1 MKNGTFAMLLGKI
14 TCGLVARDRSAR
26 TAPAVKGQTDSLAEL
41 AARVTEAREE
51 IRELFN
57 RYGFAADTGDAKG
70 WSEVW
75 ADNGRFEMQGVTIE
89 GRANFFRSIDDPEG
103 VHKQKIES
111 RGSLHT
117 TGGVTIGIN
126 GDEAWAE
133 GSALVWVKGEG
144 GYRPFTLSYNHWDL
158 KKTNGR
164 WEIVRRVARPVAPD
178 NALIVYK
185 SWQAA

>member
-1 MKNGTFAMLLGKI
+1 VGKI
-14 TCGLVARDRSAR
+14 TRSLVARDRSAR
-26 TAPAVKGQTDSLAEL
+26 TAPAANVQADSLAEL
-41 AARVTEAREE
+41 AARVKELEAKED

-75 ADNGRFEMQGVTIE
+75 AENARFEMQGATLE

-158 KKTNGR
+158 RKTNGR
-164 WEIVRRVARPVAPD
+164 WEILRRVARPVAPD
-178 NALIVYK
+178 NAQIVFK